1 MISTTFIV
9 ITLIIISVGIASTLF
24 VMIFE
29 RGTAGIIKIG
39 LLLGGLI
46 IIGILVNNIVNKV
59 YSSFL
64 EPKVDTYVE
73 KVISLD
79 TLDATIASARQH
91 VNVTLSDK
99 ILKNNDTNSFIG
111 KLLNSSDKLQE
122 VLDIDLKPYADAY
135 GNYKY
140 TASVRNLQDKLIG
153 EVKDKIITPVLLNI
167 LRYVMFSLG
176 YLVLWIVMEAIIL
189 AHEELQ
195 IF

>member
-1 MISTTFIV
+1 MK
-9 ITLIIISVGIASTLF
+9 
-24 VMIFE
+24 

-99 ILKNNDTNSFIG
+99 ILRNNDNNSFLG

-122 VLDIDLKPYADAY
+122 VLDIDLKPYVDAY
-135 GNYKY
+135 GKYKY
-140 TASVRNLQDKLIG
+140 TASVRNLQDKLIV
-153 EVKDKIITPVLLNI
+153 EVKDKIITPVLLSI
-167 LRYVMFSLG
+167 LRYVIFSLG
-176 YLVLWIVMEAIIL
+176 YLVLWIVIEAIIL
-189 AHEELQ
+189 AHEEL
-195 IF
+195 